1 MTRATDRL
9 SFLYAALFFE
19 LGVNLP
25 YFPLWLHAQALKGD
39 AIGIILAAP
48 LIARIVANPIAAAY
62 ADKAGRT
69 ATTLVACALCVV
81 VGTAFLL
88 IADGF
93 LPILLLV
100 IAIGLAQG
108 PLIALTDAVTLGALN
123 AQPQAELRY
132 GRIRLWGSASFALA
146 NIGAGWMLDWLPV
159 SSVILLLLVA
169 SILTALAAAQVSRMP
184 ESRRKPLTNA
194 LVGPQE
200 HPWIL
205 TFTIAGAALVQA
217 SHAAVYAFSAL
228 HWQSSGFSGG
238 LIGWLWAIG
247 IVSEIAFFSMI
258 GLIVFG
264 RRGAAMLLAC
274 GAALATMRWL
284 GMALDPGVALL
295 VGLQMIHGI
304 TFGATHLGSIFLLAK
319 LAPREMHAQVQA
331 WLAAVWAGL
340 MAVLTALSGQ
350 LYDTWNEHV
359 YYLMAAASGTGL
371 LLLLLVAIRLRK
383 DSPDG
388 IALSAPIGS

>member
-108 PLIALTDAVTLGALN
+108 PLIALTDAVTLGALK

-169 SILTALAAAQVSRMP
+169 SILTALAANITISSRMSG
-184 ESRRKPLTNA
+184 SRPR
-194 LVGPQE
+194 
-200 HPWIL
+200 
-205 TFTIAGAALVQA
+205 
-217 SHAAVYAFSAL
+217 
-228 HWQSSGFSGG
+228 SG
-238 LIGWLWAIG
+238 L
-247 IVSEIAFFSMI
+247 
-258 GLIVFG
+258 
-264 RRGAAMLLAC
+264 R
-274 GAALATMRWL
+274 
-284 GMALDPGVALL
+284 
-295 VGLQMIHGI
+295 Q
-304 TFGATHLGSIFLLAK
+304 
-319 LAPREMHAQVQA
+319 
-331 WLAAVWAGL
+331 
-340 MAVLTALSGQ
+340 
-350 LYDTWNEHV
+350 
-359 YYLMAAASGTGL
+359 
-371 LLLLLVAIRLRK
+371 IRLCPGQRLVSAAGRK
-383 DSPDG
+383 
-388 IALSAPIGS
+388 LSSVHTSHCGWPASNVIR